1 VHWSDESRFLLNPVD
16 GRVHV
21 WRPRNTTFQQGHIL
35 GTTAFGG
42 GGFTVWACF
51 CLNCEIDVDVI
62 DATLTGQKYRD
73 QILRSLVVPH
83 FDGHSK
89 LTNYDG

>member
-1 VHWSDESRFLLNPVD
+1 
-16 GRVHV
+16 
-21 WRPRNTTFQQGHIL
+21 L

>member
-1 VHWSDESRFLLNPVD
+1 METEKYNISTGTYFV
-16 GRVHV
+16 
-21 WRPRNTTFQQGHIL
+21 

-42 GGFTVWACF
+42 GGFTVWGCF

-73 QILRSLVVPH
+73 
-83 FDGHSK
+83 
-89 LTNYDG
+89 

>member
-1 VHWSDESRFLLNPVD
+1 
-16 GRVHV
+16 
-21 WRPRNTTFQQGHIL
+21 
-35 GTTAFGG
+35 
-42 GGFTVWACF
+42 
-51 CLNCEIDVDVI
+51 VDVI